1 MTVRAMDVT
10 VWPVFII
17 SFVQIQVEMVGDG
30 CIWLFIFWALNPKRF
45 PAKNTLFLFRCFG
58 FPNLF
63 SLYDVFVAI
72 ANMAQLLG
80 WMYLRNSHRFTPTQ
94 DIPTVHFFR
103 PWLPMPSAPSS
114 SDRLS
119 AKRTPERPYF
129 SSAPRVITDQA
140 IGGAW
145 SDVTMLCNNTDNNNS
160 NNNHHHHHHHHH
172 RGVII
177 LLMSMWIYLIFE
189 SSKKTVFSRE
199 RQCVQPT
206 HLPLFSRTWPACQS
220 SEFLA

>member
-1 MTVRAMDVT
+1 MVVSNCFFLSPESEK
-10 VWPVFII
+10 VSCQKHVFLFVVSAFWI
-17 SFVQIQVEMVGDG
+17 SFLYMM
-30 CIWLFIFWALNPKRF
+30 
-45 PAKNTLFLFRCFG
+45 FL
-58 FPNLF
+58 LL
-63 SLYDVFVAI
+63 SLK
-72 ANMAQLLG
+72 MAQLLG

-145 SDVTMLCNNTDNNNS
+145 SDVTMLCNNK
-160 NNNHHHHHHHHH
+160 HHHHHHH
-172 RGVII
+172 RRLII